1 MEEKTEKVK
10 KHEIKN
16 TPRRN
21 RFMLTYGHMDEKEML
36 REMLFAQQIQI
47 DKLERTRKN
56 TSTLVWFLVAIP
68 FVFGIL
74 AFMLGLFQ
82 SIKTI

>member
-1 MEEKTEKVK
+1 MNKKTEEAK

-47 DKLERTRKN
+47 DKLERTRSN

-68 FVFGIL
+68 FVFAIL
-74 AFMLGLFQ
+74 GFIVGLF
-82 SIKTI
+82 